1 MSRFE
6 NECVLCGSTRKLQKH
21 HVGGRW
27 FEFKLP
33 LCHSH
38 HVTITV
44 GLKRLRI
51 DTSRKAKH
59 LLHAIR
65 ATLYFL
71 WMLLDALARGDS
83 NEEDQDNDGKA

>member
-1 MSRFE
+1 MSKFE
-6 NECVLCGSTRKLQKH
+6 QGCVLCGSGRNLEQH

-27 FEFKLP
+27 FEFELP

-51 DTSRKAKH
+51 NTSLKAKR
-59 LLHAIR
+59 LLQAIR
-65 ATLYFL
+65 ATMYFL
-71 WMLLDALARGDS
+71 WMLLDALVRED
-83 NEEDQDNDGKA
+83 NEDEDHDDGQA